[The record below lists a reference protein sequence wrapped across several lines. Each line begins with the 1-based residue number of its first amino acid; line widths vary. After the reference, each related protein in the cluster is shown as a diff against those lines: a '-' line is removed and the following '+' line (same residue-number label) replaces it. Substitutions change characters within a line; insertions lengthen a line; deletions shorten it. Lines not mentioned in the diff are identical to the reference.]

1 MFRKK
6 NPFGNDFTVI
16 PPELNVGGF
25 VISNQMSE
33 MQKLLEQFSI
43 INKKLMDIADMVGDF
58 GEYLDKIREE
68 QKGKKDIQNAD
79 EKNVLTPKMEKFIDS
94 IKDLNKELDNLD
106 NEFWATVVEITS
118 PKQRMGIN
126 DEAK

>member
-25 VISNQMSE
+25 VISNQMPE

-43 INKKLMDIADMVGDF
+43 INKKLMDMADIVEDF

-79 EKNVLTPKMEKFIDS
+79 
-94 IKDLNKELDNLD
+94 
-106 NEFWATVVEITS
+106 
-118 PKQRMGIN
+118 
-126 DEAK
+126 

>member
-25 VISNQMSE
+25 VISNQMPE

-43 INKKLMDIADMVGDF
+43 INKKLMDMADIVGDF

-118 PKQRMGIN
+118 PKQCMGIN